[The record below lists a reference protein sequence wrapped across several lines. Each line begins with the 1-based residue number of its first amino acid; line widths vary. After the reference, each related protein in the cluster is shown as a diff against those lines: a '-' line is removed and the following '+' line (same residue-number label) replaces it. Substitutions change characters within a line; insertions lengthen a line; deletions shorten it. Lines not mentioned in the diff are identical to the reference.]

1 MPVWKKSQDGKLT
14 ITDENAN
21 GKLIATGGD
30 YGAGIGG
37 DDQGNGKTSP
47 SPAARS
53 QLPVAAM
60 ERASVEATM
69 AMAMISPSPAE
80 RSQLPAA
87 MAQRALAEATIKTA
101 MISTSPAAKSQL
113 PAEVMGQALAEAT
126 RAMAKTSPSPA
137 AG

>member
-21 GKLIATGGD
+21 GKLIATGGVWGW
-30 YGAGIGG
+30 YWRRRP
-37 DDQGNGKTSP
+37 GNGKTSP

-60 ERASVEATM
+60 DGHRWSYYGNGNDIT
-69 AMAMISPSPAE
+69 ITGG

-87 MAQRALAEATIKTA
+87 IAQRAWRR
-101 MISTSPAAKSQL
+101 QL
-113 PAEVMGQALAEAT
+113 
-126 RAMAKTSPSPA
+126 
-137 AG
+137 